1 MESPFSNITSSFSAQ
16 QVRQP
21 VLENSL
27 KDTFSVI
34 LTLDVASI
42 TTWFTCRQIKT
53 SRTAIVRRVS
63 APGTSP
69 RSSHFSS
76 AFLFLS
82 PPLLGLPNALEQ
94 SSPADSFAELRH
106 HRDNQVGLKQ
116 THTIVAMKSFAS
128 NRWVHSHDTR
138 LRAHVPHHWMQ
149 SPTQRHLF
157 SVSVPCDL
165 LWPHPYCGYLDS
177 ASNVSRCLFLR
188 GFLADRPRSTLHN
201 LLFFL
206 RVLRTTYGKSMFGH
220 ALHSSLSPKQHSGR
234 H

>member
-16 QVRQP
+16 HVRQP

-82 PPLLGLPNALEQ
+82 HPLLGLPNALEQ
-94 SSPADSFAELRH
+94 SSPADSFAESRH
-106 HRDNQVGLKQ
+106 HRDNQVGLNY
-116 THTIVAMKSFAS
+116 THNCCDEVICIEQVGTQSRHSTACTCSTSLDAKSNTKTPLQRECAVRSFVATS
-128 NRWVHSHDTR
+128 
-138 LRAHVPHHWMQ
+138 
-149 SPTQRHLF
+149 
-157 SVSVPCDL
+157 
-165 LWPHPYCGYLDS
+165 
-177 ASNVSRCLFLR
+177 
-188 GFLADRPRSTLHN
+188 
-201 LLFFL
+201 
-206 RVLRTTYGKSMFGH
+206 
-220 ALHSSLSPKQHSGR
+220 
-234 H
+234 